1 MSRAVRSN
9 RSPLSKT
16 ASTSAYRDRP
26 STAGLRRHI
35 YRRTGFG
42 RTRYK
47 QDRIL
52 AATAWLV
59 MARFLII
66 VIVNAI
72 THSLPHDLVEC
83 ATMWLIIGTP
93 VLILSTHAVLH

>member
-1 MSRAVRSN
+1 MN
-9 RSPLSKT
+9 
-16 ASTSAYRDRP
+16 
-26 STAGLRRHI
+26 
-35 YRRTGFG
+35 
-42 RTRYK
+42 K

-52 AATAWLV
+52 SVMVWLI
-59 MARFLII
+59 MAGFLIV

>member
-1 MSRAVRSN
+1 MN
-9 RSPLSKT
+9 KQ
-16 ASTSAYRDRP
+16 D
-26 STAGLRRHI
+26 
-35 YRRTGFG
+35 
-42 RTRYK
+42 K

-52 AATAWLV
+52 TAMVWLV
-59 MARFLII
+59 MTGFLLI

-93 VLILSTHAVLH
+93 ALILSTHAVLH